1 MSELQGRVALVTGAG
16 HGIGA
21 DYARGLAELGAT
33 VVLADIDDEAVAEV
47 VRKLATAGLD
57 ATAQRL
63 DVTDADACA
72 ATIDGLVAEHGSLDI
87 VVNNAAVYRDR
98 DFALAEDISIEMWRR
113 MIDVNVSGAYY
124 TCRAVIPHM
133 KRRGWGRIVNQSSTS
148 AYAATPRSLH
158 YSMTKAALITM
169 TKTLAKELGPHG
181 ITVNAIAPGVIDTD
195 ATRRV
200 VPADVLETAVG
211 MTALR
216 RIGRPDDLTPVL
228 AFLCSSGAGYI
239 TGQTIVV
246 DGGVAMPA

>member
-16 HGIGA
+16 HGIGTA
-21 DYARGLAELGAT
+21 YARSLAELGAR
-33 VVLADIDDEAVAEV
+33 VVLADIDGDAVAAAAS
-47 VRKLATAGLD
+47 KLAAVGLD
-57 ATAQRL
+57 AAAQPF
-63 DVTDADACA
+63 DVADAEACA
-72 ATIDGLVAEHGSLDI
+72 AAIDGLVAEHESLDI
-87 VVNNAAVYRDR
+87 LVNNAAVYRDR
-98 DFALAEDISIEMWRR
+98 DFALAEDISLEMWRR
-113 MIDVNVSGAYY
+113 MVDVNVSGAYY
-124 TCRAVIPHM
+124 ACRAAIPHM

-200 VPADVLETAVG
+200 VPADVLEAAVG

-216 RIGRPDDLTPVL
+216 RIGRPDDLTPLL

>member
-72 ATIDGLVAEHGSLDI
+72 ATIDGLVAEHGALDI

>member
-63 DVTDADACA
+63 DVTDADGCT
-72 ATIDGLVAEHGSLDI
+72 ATIDSLVAEHGSLDI

>member
-57 ATAQRL
+57 ATAQCL
-63 DVTDADACA
+63 DVADADACA
-72 ATIDGLVAEHGSLDI
+72 ATIDGLVAEHGALDI

>member
-21 DYARGLAELGAT
+21 AYARGLAELGAT
-33 VVLADIDDEAVAEV
+33 VVLADIDDEAVADV
-47 VRKLATAGLD
+47 ARKLATAGLD
-57 ATAQRL
+57 ATAQHL

-72 ATIDGLVAEHGSLDI
+72 ATIDALVAGHGSLDI

-98 DFALAEDISIEMWRR
+98 DFALAEDISVEMWRR
-113 MIDVNVSGAYY
+113 MLDVNVSGAYY
-124 TCRAVIPHM
+124 TCRAAIPHM
-133 KRRGWGRIVNQSSTS
+133 KQRGWGRIVNQSSTS